1 MNDGMVAIGRQL
13 YLLDD
18 KDLKGEVIG
27 EAHKSKLMVHPGSTK
42 MYCDLQEFYWWS
54 NMEREIAEY
63 VTKCEMYQEVRLEY
77 QKYVGQL

>member
-1 MNDGMVAIGRQL
+1 MKTIKDGIEVPFQIMNDGMVAIGRQL

-42 MYCDLQEFYWWS
+42 MYCDL
-54 NMEREIAEY
+54 
-63 VTKCEMYQEVRLEY
+63 
-77 QKYVGQL
+77 